1 MRLLGII
8 PEQAFMRSLPLRA
21 GLGTYCWAL
30 GVRSVRRLLLYF
42 RISGLASIWQ
52 SSEQG
57 SESLATSVDAQV
69 RVDDVAIH
77 RVVEVSSA
85 WHSSDRVG
93 RWPSRLVAT
102 ATEEIPDLPAQFATV
117 IC

>member
-42 RISGLASIWQ
+42 RISGLASVWQ

-77 RVVEVSSA
+77 RVVEVSSP
-85 WHSSDRVG
+85 R
-93 RWPSRLVAT
+93 
-102 ATEEIPDLPAQFATV
+102 PARGTHQIGAGGGLLGWWRRRQK
-117 IC
+117 IA

>member
-1 MRLLGII
+1 
-8 PEQAFMRSLPLRA
+8 
-21 GLGTYCWAL
+21 
-30 GVRSVRRLLLYF
+30 VRRLLLYF

-69 RVDDVAIH
+69 RVDDVATH

-102 ATEEIPDLPAQFATV
+102 AAENRLNFSRPFCCGFAGWLAAYV
-117 IC
+117 IVGLLLAMFVQSFVNWFLS

>member
-1 MRLLGII
+1 LG
-8 PEQAFMRSLPLRA
+8 FR
-21 GLGTYCWAL
+21 GAL
-30 GVRSVRRLLLYF
+30 SEALLLYF

-93 RWPSRLVAT
+93 RWPSRLVAAAAENRLNIRLHSAHLVCGGVHALT
-102 ATEEIPDLPAQFATV
+102 ALAFIRHFFGV
-117 IC
+117 IWAA